1 MATPVFQFAAIGV
14 LALAFV
20 IHSVCFSTDNWVC
33 ADLDSRGMQDV
44 LDANSFEEDPSGLGD
59 GVLANIGLSIR
70 LGLWQYCLSE
80 SLTGAT
86 KCDPLSSN
94 DAPGWMKAV
103 QALGILAMIIAVM
116 GLFLITYGLAGHSKG
131 DRARLLPYYCSCVC
145 ASAGLMLLIAVAIFG
160 LEYQN
165 LIEDQLKKGDPM
177 PDLDSLMKN
186 VKDNTKLGWSYILEA
201 FSAFLII
208 VASLMVCLPATLT
221 SGGSFYLAGRNLAV

>member
-1 MATPVFQFAAIGV
+1 
-14 LALAFV
+14 
-20 IHSVCFSTDNWVC
+20 
-33 ADLDSRGMQDV
+33 
-44 LDANSFEEDPSGLGD
+44 
-59 GVLANIGLSIR
+59 
-70 LGLWQYCLSE
+70 
-80 SLTGAT
+80 
-86 KCDPLSSN
+86 
-94 DAPGWMKAV
+94 
-103 QALGILAMIIAVM
+103 
-116 GLFLITYGLAGHSKG
+116 
-131 DRARLLPYYCSCVC
+131 
-145 ASAGLMLLIAVAIFG
+145 MLLIAVAIFG